1 MNQTKLNKRT
11 FGYILVIL
19 GASFW
24 GIGGTVAQKLFQQE
38 NIEVGWLVSS
48 RLLIAGLLLIGI
60 YKITHWKNSIFV
72 MFRTKHNSFRQ
83 ILFSLLGMLAV
94 QYTYM
99 MSISIGN
106 SAVATLL
113 QYLAPL
119 FIMGYY
125 LVTKHSQLTRQDG
138 IAVTLTLVG
147 TFLLLTNGSFST
159 LSVPSMAVFW
169 GILSGL
175 SAAFYTLYAVPLL
188 QQFHSLLVVGW
199 SMVIGGIVMSLF
211 HQPWQINISDW
222 ALTTIVYFLFIVIFG
237 TMLAFWFYIASLHYL
252 TPKETS
258 LLGSLEPLTAVITS
272 VLWLKIDFGGF
283 QLLGTMLILCMIL
296 YLTVFPKKQQPL
308 QTNADL

>member
-1 MNQTKLNKRT
+1 MKQIIEKKRT
-11 FGYILVIL
+11 LGLLFVIL

-24 GIGGTVAQKLFQQE
+24 GIGGTVAQRLFQQD
-38 NIEVGWLVSS
+38 NIAVEWLVSS
-48 RLLIAGLLLIGI
+48 RLLLAGILLIAL
-60 YKITHWKNSIFV
+60 YKITHRQASIFV
-72 MFRTKHNSFRQ
+72 IWRTKQTAFRQ

-99 MSISIGN
+99 MSIAIGN

-119 FIMGYY
+119 FIMAYY
-125 LVTKHSQLTRQDG
+125 LLTRHSALTRQDG

-159 LSVPSMAVFW
+159 LSVPFMAVFW

-175 SAAFYTLYAVPLL
+175 SLAFYSIYAVPLL

-199 SMVIGGIVMSLF
+199 SMLIGGTVMSLF
-211 HQPWQINISDW
+211 HQPWVIDLSTW
-222 ALTTIVYFLFIVIFG
+222 TFSTVLYYLFIIIFG
-237 TMLAFWFYIASLHYL
+237 TMLAFWFYIASLRYL
-252 TPKETS
+252 SPKEAS

-272 VLWLKIDFGGF
+272 VWWLKISFGGYQF
-283 QLLGTMLILCMIL
+283 MGTLLILLMIL
-296 YLTVFPKKQQPL
+296 YLTVFQKKQRER
-308 QTNADL
+308 

>member
-1 MNQTKLNKRT
+1 MNQTQLNKRT
-11 FGYILVIL
+11 FGFILVIL

-48 RLLIAGLLLIGI
+48 RLLTAGLLLIGI
-60 YKITHWKNSIFV
+60 YKLTHWRNSIFV
-72 MFRTKHNSFRQ
+72 MFRTKQNAVRQ
-83 ILFSLLGMLAV
+83 IVFSLLGMLAV

-125 LVTKHSQLTRQDG
+125 LLTRHSQLTRQDG

-175 SAAFYTLYAVPLL
+175 SAAFYTLYALPLL

-211 HQPWQINISDW
+211 HQPWQINISNW
-222 ALTTIVYFLFIVIFG
+222 ALSTIVYFLFIVIFG

-272 VLWLKIDFGGF
+272 VLWLKINFGGY

-308 QTNADL
+308 

>member
-1 MNQTKLNKRT
+1 ML
-11 FGYILVIL
+11 LVIL

-24 GIGGTVAQKLFQQE
+24 GIGGTVAQRLFQQD
-38 NIEVGWLVSS
+38 NIPVEWLVSS
-48 RLLIAGLLLIGI
+48 RLLLAGVLLLAL
-60 YKITHWKNSIFV
+60 YKITHRQASIFV
-72 MFRTKHNSFRQ
+72 IWRTKQTALRQ

-99 MSISIGN
+99 MSIAIGN

-119 FIMGYY
+119 FIIAYY
-125 LVTKHSQLTRQDG
+125 LLTRQSTLTKQDG

-159 LSVPSMAVFW
+159 LSVPFTAVFW

-175 SAAFYTLYAVPLL
+175 SLAFYTIYAGPLL

-199 SMVIGGIVMSLF
+199 SMLIGGAVMSLF
-211 HQPWQINISDW
+211 HQPWVIELSTW
-222 ALTTIVYFLFIVIFG
+222 TFSTVAYYFFIIIFG
-237 TMLAFWFYIASLHYL
+237 TMLAFWFFIASLRYL
-252 TPKETS
+252 SPKEAS

-272 VLWLKIDFGGF
+272 VLWLKISFGSF
-283 QLLGTMLILCMIL
+283 QFIGTLLILLMIL
-296 YLTVFPKKQQPL
+296 YLTVFQKKQ
-308 QTNADL
+308 

>member
-1 MNQTKLNKRT
+1 MNQSAQKNRT
-11 FGYILVIL
+11 IGFILVIL

-48 RLLIAGLLLIGI
+48 RLLLAGILLIAA
-60 YKITHWKNSIFV
+60 YKITHRKESIFV
-72 MFRTKHNSFRQ
+72 MWRTKHNAFRQ

-119 FIMGYY
+119 FIMAYY
-125 LVTKHSQLTRQDG
+125 LITKHSQLTRQDG
-138 IAVTLTLVG
+138 IAVTLTLIG
-147 TFLLLTNGSFST
+147 TFLLLTNGSLST

-175 SAAFYTLYAVPLL
+175 SAAFYTLYAVSLL

-199 SMVIGGIVMSLF
+199 SMLIGGIVMSLF
-211 HQPWQINISDW
+211 HQPWQIDMSNW
-222 ALTTIVYFLFIVIFG
+222 AFSTIAYFLFIVVFG

-252 TPKETS
+252 APKETS
-258 LLGSLEPLTAVITS
+258 LLGSLEPLTAVVTS
-272 VLWLKIDFGGF
+272 VFWLKIAFGGF
-283 QLLGTMLILCMIL
+283 QFIGTMLILCMIL
-296 YLTVFPKKQQPL
+296 YLTVFQKKNSKEGL
-308 QTNADL
+308 TNLG

>member
-1 MNQTKLNKRT
+1 MNQTQLNKRT
-11 FGYILVIL
+11 FGFILVIL

-48 RLLIAGLLLIGI
+48 RLLTAGLLLIGI
-60 YKITHWKNSIFV
+60 YKLTHWRNSIFV
-72 MFRTKHNSFRQ
+72 MFRTKQNAVRQ
-83 ILFSLLGMLAV
+83 IVFSLLGMLAV

-125 LVTKHSQLTRQDG
+125 LLTRHSQLTRQDG

-175 SAAFYTLYAVPLL
+175 SAAFYTLYALPLL

-211 HQPWQINISDW
+211 HQPWQINISNW
-222 ALTTIVYFLFIVIFG
+222 ALSTIVYFLFIVIFG

-272 VLWLKIDFGGF
+272 VLWLKINFGGY

-308 QTNADL
+308 QTNGD

>member
-1 MNQTKLNKRT
+1 MNQIIKKNRSL
-11 FGYILVIL
+11 GLLLVIL

-24 GIGGTVAQKLFQQE
+24 GIGGTVAQRLFQQDH
-38 NIEVGWLVSS
+38 IEVGWLVSS
-48 RLLIAGLLLIGI
+48 RLLLAGLLLVGL
-60 YKITHWKNSIFV
+60 YKITHRHESIFV
-72 MFRTKHNSFRQ
+72 MWRTKQYAFRQ

-99 MSISIGN
+99 MSIAIGN

-119 FIMGYY
+119 FIMAYY
-125 LVTKHSQLTRQDG
+125 FLTKQNPLTKQDS

-159 LSVPSMAVFW
+159 LSVPFMAVFW
-169 GILSGL
+169 GVLSGL
-175 SAAFYTLYAVPLL
+175 SVAFYTIYAIPLL

-199 SMVIGGIVMSLF
+199 SMIIGGLVMSLF
-211 HQPWQINISDW
+211 HQPWAINMSTW
-222 ALTTIVYFLFIVIFG
+222 TFSTVAYLLFIIIFG

-252 TPKETS
+252 SPKESS

-272 VLWLKIDFGGF
+272 VWWLQISFGGYQF
-283 QLLGTMLILCMIL
+283 LGTLLILLMIL
-296 YLTVFPKKQQPL
+296 YLTVFQKKQPE
-308 QTNADL
+308 TH